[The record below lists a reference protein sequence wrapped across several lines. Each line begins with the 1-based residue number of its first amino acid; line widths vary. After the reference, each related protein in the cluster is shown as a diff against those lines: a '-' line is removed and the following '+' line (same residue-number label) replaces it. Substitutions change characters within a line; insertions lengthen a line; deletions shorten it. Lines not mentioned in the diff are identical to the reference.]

1 MGIFGTAS
9 GLVFFDEIGEM
20 SGTQIFFFFV
30 GCLISLAG
38 VLVLS
43 LRQTVRINTNGGIN
57 VDVGDS
63 NNSSGGMSRHSEEEQ
78 EEDTKSLLHN
88 TSVDSLCDLDED
100 RGEDEATDFGTIN
113 IEVEVNN

>member
-1 MGIFGTAS
+1 MNNI
-9 GLVFFDEIGEM
+9 D
-20 SGTQIFFFFV
+20 
-30 GCLISLAG
+30 
-38 VLVLS
+38 
-43 LRQTVRINTNGGIN
+43 NKDGG
-57 VDVGDS
+57 DG

-113 IEVEVNN
+113 IEVEVNNGGEDGQ